1 MAETPTAWR
10 SWELSAKMRLYARM
24 RHELWL
30 KQLHDGQGEP
40 AALRDGSASVWYAR
54 GGRGSGKTR
63 TGAESFAHWVL
74 SNPPGDWGII
84 APTFADARDK
94 CVEGVSGV
102 KRVFGPLVA
111 KWNRSIGEMHLHTG
125 ARIIIDGGDDGAL
138 RIQGENLRGA
148 WVDEPGLI
156 VDWETTWDESLSF
169 AVRLEPALIM
179 ATGTPKGKVGLVKAL
194 LEDPEC
200 VETYLTLADNER
212 NLSAKQLRRLKRRY
226 AGTRVGRQELYGEVL
241 EEVEGAL
248 WTWEMIEAQRM
259 KADLRARVLAT
270 MGQRTV
276 VAVDP
281 ASSNTSTSD
290 ETGIIGATRIPGT
303 AGLLGGPPT
312 PIETPD
318 GLVTPPPPPP
328 HGFILADHSG
338 RYSPQGWAEAAIGLF
353 HELAAD
359 RIVVE
364 RNQGGDMVV
373 STLRA
378 VDPNI
383 PISTVWA
390 SKTKE
395 ARAEPVSALYEQGRI
410 HHLGTFPELE
420 TEQTSWVPGS
430 GASPNHL
437 DAAVWALTD
446 LFDAG
451 QAPPATVIAGDAG
464 VVDDPVAGIMDARW

>member
-1 MAETPTAWR
+1 MAQAPTAWR
-10 SWELSAKMRLYARM
+10 GWELDAKMRLYAQA
-24 RHELWL
+24 RHRLWL
-30 KQLHDGQGEP
+30 QRLHDGQGQPPEL
-40 AALRDGSASVWYAR
+40 AAGTCSVWYAR

-63 TGAESFAHWVL
+63 TGAETFAHWVL
-74 SNPPGDWGII
+74 SNPPGDWGIV

-102 KRVFGPLVA
+102 KKVFGPLVA

-125 ARIIIDGGDDGAL
+125 ARIMIDGGDDGAL

-194 LEDPEC
+194 IEDPEC
-200 VETYLTLADNER
+200 VETYLRLADNEP

-226 AGTRVGRQELYGEVL
+226 EGTRVGRQELYGEVL

-248 WTWEMIEAQRM
+248 WTWEMIEAHRV
-259 KADLRARVLAT
+259 KEALRDLILNTLSV
-270 MGQRTV
+270 RTV

-281 ASSNTSTSD
+281 ATTATSTSD
-290 ETGIIGATRIPGT
+290 ETGIVAVARVAGT
-303 AGLLGGPPT
+303 ADILGGPPK

-318 GLVTPPPPPP
+318 GPITPPPPPD
-328 HGFILADHSG
+328 HGYVLADRSG
-338 RYSPQGWAEAAIGLF
+338 RYSPQGWAEETIKLY
-353 HELAAD
+353 HELRAD

-373 STLRA
+373 STLHS
-378 VDPNI
+378 VDPNV

-390 SKTKE
+390 SKGKE
-395 ARAEPVSALYEQGRI
+395 ARAEPTSALYEQGRF
-410 HHLGTFPELE
+410 HHVGTYPELE
-420 TEQTSWVPGS
+420 SEQTSWVPGT

-437 DAAVWALTD
+437 DALVWAATD
-446 LFDAG
+446 LFDPEAD
-451 QAPPATVIAGDAG
+451 APDTVIAGISGEPGPAD
-464 VVDDPVAGIMDARW
+464 GIMDAKW